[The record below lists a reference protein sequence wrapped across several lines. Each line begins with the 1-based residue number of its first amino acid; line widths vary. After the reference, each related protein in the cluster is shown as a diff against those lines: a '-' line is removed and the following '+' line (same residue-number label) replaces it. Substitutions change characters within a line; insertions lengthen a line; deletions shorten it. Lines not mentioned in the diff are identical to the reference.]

1 MKSRKALQLAD
12 DGYATLLKIVD
23 FLIINISLTF
33 IIRLIGAKETA
44 IDATAAFLFSVIF
57 LLAGEYISLYAH
69 SVLSRVRR
77 SFVRLVCTLIV
88 AALAMQ
94 VVKYTF
100 RNLDGYTITNLNNT
114 IFYQWYVLLLVCLAA
129 VRMVTISIVRLVRKS
144 MNKKRRVAVIGLTPG
159 GLTIER
165 ALMRAHRPQDSRNH
179 LLR

>member
-57 LLAGEYISLYAH
+57 LLAGEYINLYAH

-88 AALAMQ
+88 AALAM
-94 VVKYTF
+94 
-100 RNLDGYTITNLNNT
+100 
-114 IFYQWYVLLLVCLAA
+114 
-129 VRMVTISIVRLVRKS
+129 
-144 MNKKRRVAVIGLTPG
+144 
-159 GLTIER
+159 
-165 ALMRAHRPQDSRNH
+165 
-179 LLR
+179 